1 MGVSLLP
8 FHVHVCFA
16 FWPFGG
22 ALSGCYV
29 LRVTYDVPVLKHAS
43 ANQACL
49 ISPALSERG
58 QNGIL
63 KASSKCSTHGKKER
77 ESACSRSKTE
87 SQLS

>member
-1 MGVSLLP
+1 M
-8 FHVHVCFA
+8 F
-16 FWPFGG
+16 
-22 ALSGCYV
+22 YV

-77 ESACSRSKTE
+77 EHAVEVRQKANYPE
-87 SQLS
+87 EVKIF

>member
-22 ALSGCYV
+22 ALSVFYV

-58 QNGIL
+58 KNGIL
-63 KASSKCSTHGKKER
+63 KASSKCSTYGKKER
-77 ESACSRSKTE
+77 ACSRSKTE